1 MKKTVITCM
10 LLQKMHTALYSALQP
25 EIHVNSNY
33 DEAIYFPINALM
45 ANQLQ
50 ENDQLTVIILK
61 FNDDMN
67 PTNEK
72 NFQANYQI
80 FQNEMNKINETI
92 GAKIEYKIIE
102 TDFVETNDVFAERFL
117 NIFNILEQDCTI
129 YTDITFGPKTAT
141 LLIMN
146 LLSFAENFYNAFSVY
161 VLAENEYDGVVGFG
175 GMQIIFDEAHI
186 MNIAV
191 KNDFRRKGIADG
203 MLCFMMSYAKE
214 KGAAKMFLEVRRG
227 NLPAQAL
234 YLKHGFNVLTVRKN
248 YYSDNGEDAIIM
260 TAEL

>member
-10 LLQKMHTALYSALQP
+10 LLQKMHSALYSALQP

-33 DEAIYFPINALM
+33 AEAIYFPINALM

-50 ENDQLTVIILK
+50 KNDELTVIILK
-61 FNDDMN
+61 FNDDIN
-67 PTNEK
+67 PTSEN

-80 FQNEMNKINETI
+80 FQNEMNKINEAI

-117 NIFNILEQDCTI
+117 NIFNIIEQDCTI

-146 LLSFAENFYNAFSVY
+146 LLSFAENFYDADIEAIIYGKTSFIATGEQTETTAKGGK
-161 VLAENEYDGVVGFG
+161 VLDVSSLY
-175 GMQIIFDEAHI
+175 
-186 MNIAV
+186 
-191 KNDFRRKGIADG
+191 
-203 MLCFMMSYAKE
+203 
-214 KGAAKMFLEVRRG
+214 FL
-227 NLPAQAL
+227 NN
-234 YLKHGFNVLTVRKN
+234 FT
-248 YYSDNGEDAIIM
+248 DAIHAQSPQDAIQVLK
-260 TAEL
+260 ELFLQ

>member
-10 LLQKMHTALYSALQP
+10 LLQKMHSALYSALQP

-33 DEAIYFPINALM
+33 AEAIYFPINALM

-50 ENDQLTVIILK
+50 KNDELTVIILK

-67 PTNEK
+67 PTSEN

-146 LLSFAENFYNAFSVY
+146 LLSFAENFYDADIEAIIYGKTSFIATGVQTETTAKGGK
-161 VLAENEYDGVVGFG
+161 VLDVSSLY
-175 GMQIIFDEAHI
+175 
-186 MNIAV
+186 
-191 KNDFRRKGIADG
+191 
-203 MLCFMMSYAKE
+203 
-214 KGAAKMFLEVRRG
+214 FLN
-227 NLPAQAL
+227 NL
-234 YLKHGFNVLTVRKN
+234 T
-248 YYSDNGEDAIIM
+248 DAIHAQSPQDAIQVLK
-260 TAEL
+260 ELFLQ

>member
-1 MKKTVITCM
+1 
-10 LLQKMHTALYSALQP
+10 MHSALYSALQP

-33 DEAIYFPINALM
+33 AEAIYFPINALM

-50 ENDQLTVIILK
+50 KNDELTVIILK

-67 PTNEK
+67 PTSEN

-146 LLSFAENFYNAFSVY
+146 LLSFAENFYDADIEAIIYGKTSFIATGVQTETTAKGGK
-161 VLAENEYDGVVGFG
+161 VLDVSSLY
-175 GMQIIFDEAHI
+175 
-186 MNIAV
+186 
-191 KNDFRRKGIADG
+191 
-203 MLCFMMSYAKE
+203 
-214 KGAAKMFLEVRRG
+214 FLN
-227 NLPAQAL
+227 NL
-234 YLKHGFNVLTVRKN
+234 T
-248 YYSDNGEDAIIM
+248 DAIHAQSPQDAIQVLK
-260 TAEL
+260 ELFLQ

>member
-10 LLQKMHTALYSALQP
+10 LLQKMHSALYSALQP

-33 DEAIYFPINALM
+33 AEAIYFPINALM

-50 ENDQLTVIILK
+50 KNDELTVIILK
-61 FNDDMN
+61 FNDDIN
-67 PTNEK
+67 PTSEN

-146 LLSFAENFYNAFSVY
+146 LLSFAENFYDADIEAIIYGKTSFIATGVQTETTAKGGK
-161 VLAENEYDGVVGFG
+161 VLDVSSLY
-175 GMQIIFDEAHI
+175 
-186 MNIAV
+186 
-191 KNDFRRKGIADG
+191 
-203 MLCFMMSYAKE
+203 
-214 KGAAKMFLEVRRG
+214 FL
-227 NLPAQAL
+227 NN
-234 YLKHGFNVLTVRKN
+234 FT
-248 YYSDNGEDAIIM
+248 DAIHAQSPQDAIQVLK
-260 TAEL
+260 ELFLQ

>member
-10 LLQKMHTALYSALQP
+10 LLQKMHSALYSALQP

-33 DEAIYFPINALM
+33 AEAIYFPINALM

-50 ENDQLTVIILK
+50 KNDELTVIILK
-61 FNDDMN
+61 FNDDIN
-67 PTNEK
+67 PTSEN

-117 NIFNILEQDCTI
+117 NIFNVLEQDCTI

-146 LLSFAENFYNAFSVY
+146 LLSFAENFYDADIEAIIYGKTSFI
-161 VLAENEYDGVVGFG
+161 ATGVQTETAARG
-175 GMQIIFDEAHI
+175 GKVFD
-186 MNIAV
+186 V
-191 KNDFRRKGIADG
+191 SS
-203 MLCFMMSYAKE
+203 LY
-214 KGAAKMFLEVRRG
+214 FL
-227 NLPAQAL
+227 NN
-234 YLKHGFNVLTVRKN
+234 FT
-248 YYSDNGEDAIIM
+248 DAIHAQSPQDAIQVLK
-260 TAEL
+260 ELFLQ

>member
-72 NFQANYQI
+72 NFQSNYQI

-146 LLSFAENFYNAFSVY
+146 LLSFAENFYDADIEAIIYGKTSFI
-161 VLAENEYDGVVGFG
+161 ATGV
-175 GMQIIFDEAHI
+175 QTET
-186 MNIAV
+186 
-191 KNDFRRKGIADG
+191 
-203 MLCFMMSYAKE
+203 
-214 KGAAKMFLEVRRG
+214 AAKGGKVLDVSSLYFLN
-227 NLPAQAL
+227 NL
-234 YLKHGFNVLTVRKN
+234 T
-248 YYSDNGEDAIIM
+248 DAIHAQSPQDAIQVLK
-260 TAEL
+260 ELFLQ

>member
-10 LLQKMHTALYSALQP
+10 LLQKMHSALYSALQP

-33 DEAIYFPINALM
+33 AEAIYFPINALM

-50 ENDQLTVIILK
+50 KNDELTVIILK

-67 PTNEK
+67 PTSEN

-146 LLSFAENFYNAFSVY
+146 LLSFAENFYDADIEAIIYGKTSFIATGDQTETTAKGGK
-161 VLAENEYDGVVGFG
+161 VLDVSSLY
-175 GMQIIFDEAHI
+175 
-186 MNIAV
+186 
-191 KNDFRRKGIADG
+191 
-203 MLCFMMSYAKE
+203 
-214 KGAAKMFLEVRRG
+214 FLN
-227 NLPAQAL
+227 NL
-234 YLKHGFNVLTVRKN
+234 T
-248 YYSDNGEDAIIM
+248 DAIHAQSPQDAIQVLK
-260 TAEL
+260 ELFLQ

>member
-10 LLQKMHTALYSALQP
+10 LLQKMHSALYSALQP

-33 DEAIYFPINALM
+33 AEAIYFPINALM

-50 ENDQLTVIILK
+50 KNDELTVIILK

-67 PTNEK
+67 PTSEN

-146 LLSFAENFYNAFSVY
+146 LLSFAENFYDADIEAIIYGKTSFIATGEQTETTAKGGK
-161 VLAENEYDGVVGFG
+161 VLDVSSLY
-175 GMQIIFDEAHI
+175 
-186 MNIAV
+186 
-191 KNDFRRKGIADG
+191 
-203 MLCFMMSYAKE
+203 
-214 KGAAKMFLEVRRG
+214 FLN
-227 NLPAQAL
+227 NL
-234 YLKHGFNVLTVRKN
+234 T
-248 YYSDNGEDAIIM
+248 DAIHAQSPQDAIQVLK
-260 TAEL
+260 ELFLQ

>member
-1 MKKTVITCM
+1 M
-10 LLQKMHTALYSALQP
+10 
-25 EIHVNSNY
+25 SN
-33 DEAIYFPINALM
+33 
-45 ANQLQ
+45 
-50 ENDQLTVIILK
+50 
-61 FNDDMN
+61 
-67 PTNEK
+67 
-72 NFQANYQI
+72 
-80 FQNEMNKINETI
+80 
-92 GAKIEYKIIE
+92 
-102 TDFVETNDVFAERFL
+102 
-117 NIFNILEQDCTI
+117 FNIRLAYKEDLRSM
-129 YTDITFGPKTAT
+129 YSVEKTSFAYPWSYD
-141 LLIMN
+141 
-146 LLSFAENFYNAFSVY
+146 SFAENFYNAFSVY

-248 YYSDNGEDAIIM
+248 YYSDNGEDSIIM

>member
-10 LLQKMHTALYSALQP
+10 LLQKMHSALYSALQP

-33 DEAIYFPINALM
+33 AEAIYFPINALM

-50 ENDQLTVIILK
+50 KNDELTVIILK

-67 PTNEK
+67 PANEK

-146 LLSFAENFYNAFSVY
+146 LLSFAENFYDAVIEAIIYGKTSFIATGEQTETTAKGGK
-161 VLAENEYDGVVGFG
+161 VLDVSSLY
-175 GMQIIFDEAHI
+175 
-186 MNIAV
+186 
-191 KNDFRRKGIADG
+191 
-203 MLCFMMSYAKE
+203 
-214 KGAAKMFLEVRRG
+214 FLN
-227 NLPAQAL
+227 NL
-234 YLKHGFNVLTVRKN
+234 T
-248 YYSDNGEDAIIM
+248 DAIHAQSPQDAIKVLK
-260 TAEL
+260 ELFLQ

>member
-10 LLQKMHTALYSALQP
+10 LLQKMHSALYSALQP

-33 DEAIYFPINALM
+33 DEAIYFPINALI

-146 LLSFAENFYNAFSVY
+146 LLSFAENFYDADIEAIIYGKTSFIATGVQTETAARGGK
-161 VLAENEYDGVVGFG
+161 VLDVSSLY
-175 GMQIIFDEAHI
+175 
-186 MNIAV
+186 
-191 KNDFRRKGIADG
+191 
-203 MLCFMMSYAKE
+203 
-214 KGAAKMFLEVRRG
+214 FL
-227 NLPAQAL
+227 NN
-234 YLKHGFNVLTVRKN
+234 FT
-248 YYSDNGEDAIIM
+248 DAIHAQSPQDAIQVLK
-260 TAEL
+260 ELFLQ

>member
-10 LLQKMHTALYSALQP
+10 LLQKMHSALYSALQP

-102 TDFVETNDVFAERFL
+102 TDFVETNDVFAERSL

-146 LLSFAENFYNAFSVY
+146 LLSFAENFYDADIE
-161 VLAENEYDGVVGFG
+161 A
-175 GMQIIFDEAHI
+175 IIYCERESH
-186 MNIAV
+186 
-191 KNDFRRKGIADG
+191 KGIVIG
-203 MLCFMMSYAKE
+203 KKGSMLKKISTYARQDLESFFGIKVNLQTWVKVKE
-214 KGAAKMFLEVRRG
+214 DWRNREGLIHNFGL
-227 NLPAQAL
+227 
-234 YLKHGFNVLTVRKN
+234 
-248 YYSDNGEDAIIM
+248 D
-260 TAEL
+260 